1 MWVRVYEQQK
11 KMQVSTPFHLNA
23 FSPISLSKCRTFF
36 FSPDSSESTV
46 GFVHSTLLCQMIK
59 EKIIL
64 HEGLIQ
70 NEKSVTITFCVLHI
84 FADTALFVVDHEQ
97 LLSSSKK
104 KQKNTII
111 TLTKKHKLKKNR
123 HSIWAQSKI
132 ALENQ
137 IRLDCS
143 KIIAFR

>member
-1 MWVRVYEQQK
+1 
-11 KMQVSTPFHLNA
+11 MQFLLVSQNA
-23 FSPISLSKCRTFF
+23 GNNFFFFLFFSHF

-59 EKIIL
+59 EKCIL

-70 NEKSVTITFCVLHI
+70 NEKSVIINFCVLHI

-104 KQKNTII
+104 
-111 TLTKKHKLKKNR
+111 
-123 HSIWAQSKI
+123 
-132 ALENQ
+132 
-137 IRLDCS
+137 
-143 KIIAFR
+143 